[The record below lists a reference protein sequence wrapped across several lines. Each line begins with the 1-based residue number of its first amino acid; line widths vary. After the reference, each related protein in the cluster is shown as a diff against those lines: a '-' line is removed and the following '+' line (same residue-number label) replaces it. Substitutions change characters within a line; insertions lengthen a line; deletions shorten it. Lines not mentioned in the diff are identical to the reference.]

1 MIFLNRGGI
10 MKLQRIISGLA
21 LPTIAIGAL
30 IIMSSCRPMV
40 TPEQLQELKEL
51 RAKEKSVTE
60 QIQAKKNDIGKVKT
74 EISSREAELKKCND
88 ESNIVKEKLN
98 SWPNSWP
105 DWSPEPPKVEE
116 PVVDPKKKKK

>member
-1 MIFLNRGGI
+1 

-21 LPTIAIGAL
+21 LPSIAIGAVIL
-30 IIMSSCRPMV
+30 MSSCRPMV

-60 QIQAKKNDIGKVKT
+60 QIQAKKNDISKVKT
-74 EISSREAELKKCND
+74 EISARESELKKCND
-88 ESNIVKEKLN
+88 EADFVKEKLN
-98 SWPNSWP
+98 SWPNWP

-116 PVVDPKKKKK
+116 PVVIDPKKKKK

>member
-1 MIFLNRGGI
+1 

-21 LPTIAIGAL
+21 LPSIAVGAV

-60 QIQAKKNDIGKVKT
+60 QIQAKKGEISKVKT

-88 ESNIVKEKLN
+88 ETDFVKEKLN
-98 SWPNSWP
+98 TWPNSWP

-116 PVVDPKKKKK
+116 PVVDPKQKKKK